1 MPRIRLHNPTFARC
15 LGAALV
21 VLAPWLRSP
30 AAGAVDACP
39 SAEPEAGAAICGASS
54 DPLDELECWLQSEE
68 ERHYVTAPSKRRERL
83 FRSPTAVTVLT
94 AKDIEASG
102 ARNLGELLRSVPGL
116 TMTVRSLAETYIDD
130 ARGVGT
136 GILAFLPF
144 VEVYLDGRPLRD
156 ESLGG
161 TPSFATLPVALED
174 IERIEVVR
182 GPDTAIY
189 GSGGLNL
196 LIDITTRSPEQAQG
210 TLVHVTGGGPTTV
223 GSAVAV
229 QGFALG
235 AVTNK
240 VMLSFGYQGEL
251 EPDLE
256 TTEGQLE
263 HQLDGDGN
271 SVGEN
276 LFKSS
281 WRAEL
286 DRGSGGRYEAIASYV
301 TGQYDGYVFVPIES
315 RDVTDGSVL
324 VRHERDWLG
333 GTSTAQLSWEGYTGR
348 VVNQEALTDR
358 DPVDPQGRLFTASNN
373 LSTELRHEVSVDFG
387 CPQDLL
393 VGTTY
398 RWAEGRG
405 EVVSGSSHPTIQ
417 TVGGYVSDECHLGKT
432 VAIRGGLRAEG
443 LHPAGFELLPSAS
456 VVWEPIEERQSFR
469 LSIARGVSFPTS
481 YELGGSL
488 PLTPLG
494 LPNATPPFDAP
505 FLRDVSLAVR
515 GNPDAPPPE
524 LWAAELG
531 WRGRFLEPRLQ
542 ASAEV
547 YLERVRHL
555 PGAGDSIDGDGDTN
569 PYTFGLPISY
579 DGGYSVAGFEY
590 TLTWNPRDWVS
601 FEGTY
606 GLAYPY
612 DDQNADSR
620 PPGTDL
626 ADTIRRHR
634 GSVGL
639 GLDFRKGAIPAAW
652 LRGLSLDVL
661 YQTSSAVSNPLPSA
675 FSLFGR
681 SIPLDA
687 LVPGLSDFTDVPQ
700 TRMLNARLAWEAIP
714 CSLDVAVS
722 AWNLLD
728 EPLPAYGRGN
738 RIFTGEL
745 TLRY

>member
-1 MPRIRLHNPTFARC
+1 MLASWLAGSAR
-15 LGAALV
+15 AAQ
-21 VLAPWLRSP
+21 S
-30 AAGAVDACP
+30 CP
-39 SAEPEAGAAICGASS
+39 SAEPEVGAPACSGSS

-130 ARGVGT
+130 ARGIGT

-196 LIDITTRSPEQAQG
+196 LIDITTRSPAQAQG
-210 TLVHVTGGGPTTV
+210 TLVHLTGGGPTSV
-223 GSAVAV
+223 ASGVAV
-229 QGFALG
+229 QGFELG
-235 AVTNK
+235 PVANK
-240 VMLSFGYQGEL
+240 LMVSFGYQGEL

-256 TTEGQLE
+256 TAEGQLE
-263 HQLDGDGN
+263 AQLDGDGN
-271 SVGEN
+271 SVGAN

-333 GTSTAQLSWEGYTGR
+333 GTSAAQVSWEGYTGR
-348 VVNQEALTDR
+348 AVNQAALTDR
-358 DPVDPQGRLFTASNN
+358 DPVDPQGRLFTASDNV
-373 LSTELRHEVSVDFG
+373 STELRHELSFDFG

-393 VGTTY
+393 VGAAY

-405 EVVSGSSHPTIQ
+405 EVVSGSSDPTIQ
-417 TVGGYVSDECHLGKT
+417 TLGGYVSDECHLGKT
-432 VAIRGGLRAEG
+432 VAVRGGLRAEG

-481 YELGGSL
+481 YELEARCRSRRSGCR
-488 PLTPLG
+488 TPRRRS
-494 LPNATPPFDAP
+494 T
-505 FLRDVSLAVR
+505 
-515 GNPDAPPPE
+515 
-524 LWAAELG
+524 
-531 WRGRFLEPRLQ
+531 
-542 ASAEV
+542 
-547 YLERVRHL
+547 
-555 PGAGDSIDGDGDTN
+555 
-569 PYTFGLPISY
+569 
-579 DGGYSVAGFEY
+579 
-590 TLTWNPRDWVS
+590 
-601 FEGTY
+601 
-606 GLAYPY
+606 
-612 DDQNADSR
+612 R
-620 PPGTDL
+620 PSCVT
-626 ADTIRRHR
+626 
-634 GSVGL
+634 
-639 GLDFRKGAIPAAW
+639 
-652 LRGLSLDVL
+652 
-661 YQTSSAVSNPLPSA
+661 
-675 FSLFGR
+675 
-681 SIPLDA
+681 
-687 LVPGLSDFTDVPQ
+687 
-700 TRMLNARLAWEAIP
+700 
-714 CSLDVAVS
+714 
-722 AWNLLD
+722 
-728 EPLPAYGRGN
+728 
-738 RIFTGEL
+738 
-745 TLRY
+745 